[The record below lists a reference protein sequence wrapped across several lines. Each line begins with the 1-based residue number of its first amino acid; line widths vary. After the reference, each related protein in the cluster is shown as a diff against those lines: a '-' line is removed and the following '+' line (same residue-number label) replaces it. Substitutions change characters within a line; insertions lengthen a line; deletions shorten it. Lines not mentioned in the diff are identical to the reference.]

1 MLVTVIAVWVE
12 SFIAKRNGNSGTNPT
27 ETHPNFFVTFCAFF
41 EDRNGKEG
49 GKGRIGSLCS
59 ECGGSPLATSRGCRI
74 IKISSEK
81 GLEDDQ
87 GKEVKGEGLTG
98 CCYRGGAFLY
108 LS

>member
-1 MLVTVIAVWVE
+1 MVKKAVKDALGHYVQNAE
-12 SFIAKRNGNSGTNPT
+12 VLLSLLQ
-27 ETHPNFFVTFCAFF
+27 
-41 EDRNGKEG
+41 EDAELLK
-49 GKGRIGSLCS
+49 
-59 ECGGSPLATSRGCRI
+59 
-74 IKISSEK
+74 SSEK